1 MISND
6 AVAVPGTTVMAQLPR
21 RASRRQRAVHAL
33 SHATLRRFFDLSVR
47 VDERGWLTPAQML
60 FVTNRFDPVVAPLRP
75 PRGTRLT
82 PVRFEN
88 FRAEWVAPRGIE
100 DLDAMRE
107 PAAILY
113 LHGGGLVACGLN
125 THRRLVARIAATAGV
140 PLLNVDYRQI
150 PKAHVTETVEDCV
163 TAYRYLLAQGVPA
176 ERIIVAGDSAGG
188 GLAFSLAL
196 AARDRG
202 LPMPSA
208 IVAIAPWADYDATGK
223 RQHPNDR
230 TEAILRGAVFAM
242 PTRWGIARD
251 GWLDPRWSPVNHDFT
266 GMPTALIQVGSGEV
280 LLADTE
286 LLARRYAEAG
296 VPLELQ
302 IWEDAVH
309 VFQVAADVLPDARDA
324 IAEIG
329 VYMRGVFA
337 RAEAAE
343 STAWS
348 QKTPA

>member
-6 AVAVPGTTVMAQLPR
+6 AIAVPGTTVMAELPR

-33 SHATLRRFFDLSVR
+33 SYATLRRFFELSVR

-60 FVTNRFDPVVAPLRP
+60 FVTTHFDLLAAPLRP

-82 PVRFEN
+82 PVRFED
-88 FRAEWVAPRGIE
+88 FRAEWVVPRGVQ
-100 DLDAMRE
+100 DLAGMRE

-113 LHGGGLVACGLN
+113 LHGGGLVSCGLN
-125 THRRLVARIAATAGV
+125 THRRLVARIAAAAGV

-150 PKAHVTETVEDCV
+150 PAAHVTDTVEDCV
-163 TAYRYLLAQGVPA
+163 IAYRHLLDQGVPA

-223 RQHPNDR
+223 QQHPNDH
-230 TEAILRGAVFAM
+230 TEAMLRGAVFAM
-242 PTRWGIARD
+242 PAAWGIAVD
-251 GWLDPRWSPVNHDFT
+251 GRLDPRWSPVNHDFA
-266 GMPTALIQVGSGEV
+266 GMPPALIQVGSGEV
-280 LLADTE
+280 LLADVE
-286 LLARRYAEAG
+286 LLAQRHAEAG
-296 VPLELQ
+296 VPLKLQ

-309 VFQVAADVLPDARDA
+309 VFQVAADVLPDAREA

-329 VYMRGVFA
+329 MYMR
-337 RAEAAE
+337 EALAGALVAAPA
-343 STAWS
+343 AWS

>member
-6 AVAVPGTTVMAQLPR
+6 AIAVPGPTIMAELPR

-33 SHATLRRFFDLSVR
+33 SYATLRRFFELSVH
-47 VDERGWLTPAQML
+47 VNERGWLTPAQML
-60 FVTNRFDPVVAPLRP
+60 FVTNRFDPIIAPLRP

-82 PVRFEN
+82 PVRFEH
-88 FRAEWVAPRGIE
+88 FRAEWVVPRTVQ
-100 DLDAMRE
+100 DLAQMRK

-113 LHGGGLVACGLN
+113 LHGGGLVSCGLN
-125 THRRLVARIAATAGV
+125 THRRLVARIAAAAGV

-150 PKAHVTETVEDCV
+150 PEAHVTETVEDCI
-163 TAYRYLLAQGVPA
+163 TAYRHLLDQGVPS

-208 IVAIAPWADYDATGK
+208 LVAIAPWADYDATGK
-223 RQHPNDR
+223 QQHPNDH
-230 TEAILRGAVFAM
+230 TEAMLRGAVFAM
-242 PTRWGIARD
+242 PTQWGIAVD
-251 GWLDPRWSPVNHDFT
+251 GRLDPRWSPVSHDFA
-266 GMPTALIQVGSGEV
+266 GMPPALIQVGSGEV

-296 VPLELQ
+296 APLTVQ

-329 VYMRGVFA
+329 VFMRDALA
-337 RAEAAE
+337 RAAVAE
-343 STAWS
+343 SAAWS
-348 QKTPA
+348 QKTSA